1 MIETIL
7 LNYGGLGIFLIYFL
21 YKEKTFQAQIIK
33 VIENNTE
40 VLLIIKHEMEK
51 EKKCK
56 AKEQHSFYSVYSVGA
71 RGRKK
76 ELSC

>member
-1 MIETIL
+1 VIEPIL

-21 YKEKTFQAQIIK
+21 YKEKTFQTQIIK

-51 EKKCK
+51 EK
-56 AKEQHSFYSVYSVGA
+56 G
-71 RGRKK
+71 KK
-76 ELSC
+76 K